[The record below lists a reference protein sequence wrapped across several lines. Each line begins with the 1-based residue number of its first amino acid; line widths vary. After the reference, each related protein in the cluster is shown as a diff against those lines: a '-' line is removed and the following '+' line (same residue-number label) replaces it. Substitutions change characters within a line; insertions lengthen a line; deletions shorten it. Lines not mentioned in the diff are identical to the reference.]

1 MMSRVIQVSILGKI
15 SGNVNADEVIGNR
28 ITMKKMYTS
37 NGEVLPYVSARAVR
51 FAIRK
56 ALNEWPGLKIDP
68 FEANPNAKEQLRLMD
83 SGNPNEFVDN
93 DLFGYMVTTGKG
105 KETYKRYSPIA
116 VSYFKALRDTPIK
129 SEFAARFPRENEDEN
144 EPDSDKK
151 KRSDPVPFEVE
162 VAEFIGRL
170 NVLIYD
176 YVGDYTKSTTYD
188 PKKVKEPK
196 ELYEERCKRLSA
208 FLQILLTPS
217 YVLPRRSSSLNIP
230 EYLGALVCLS
240 EVGPLPIYQ
249 YMDYSTT
256 GNGAISINTNHLRNL
271 GTRTDISKRIEEERI
286 SFFLIDFNNSLLGS
300 ERKTLSKIGI
310 NKKDLPE
317 LISDACDFLFGTSGN
332 YEKA

>member
-1 MMSRVIQVSILGKI
+1 MGKVIQISILGKI

-28 ITMKKMYTS
+28 ITMKKMYSS
-37 NGEVLPYVSARAVR
+37 NGEVLPYVSARAVK

-68 FEANPNAKEQLRLMD
+68 FKADPSATEQLRLMD

-129 SEFAARFPRENEDEN
+129 SEFAARFPRDDEI
-144 EPDSDKK
+144 ESTEKK
-151 KRSDPVPFEVE
+151 KSDPVPFEVE

-176 YVGDYTKSTTYD
+176 YIGDYTQTKSTTYD
-188 PKKVKEPK
+188 PEKVKNPK
-196 ELYEERCKRLSA
+196 ESYQERCKRLSA

-217 YVLPRRSSSLNIP
+217 YVLPRRSNSLNIP
-230 EYLGALVCLS
+230 EYIGALVCMS

-249 YMDYSTT
+249 YMDYVTT
-256 GNGAISINTNHLRNL
+256 GNGATSINKNQLSNFGIRA
-271 GTRTDISKRIEEERI
+271 DISKRLKDRRI
-286 SFFLIDFNNSLLGS
+286 SLFFIDFNNSLS
-300 ERKTLSKIGI
+300 EKQKSSLDEIGI
-310 NKKDLPE
+310 KETELPT
-317 LISDACDFLFGTSGN
+317 LASDACDFLFDASN
-332 YEKA
+332 IKKNK